1 MAQSTIL
8 AAGNTAATSTDI
20 TVAAGESV
28 KVGIFTA
35 NSGKLPGVALF
46 NVCED
51 TPGADNV
58 IATLRDKEREY
69 VIAGPGT
76 YRVTRNAYTGRA
88 FGVFLET

>member
-8 AAGNTAATSTDI
+8 AAGNTSATSTDVV
-20 TVAAGESV
+20 VAAGSSV
-28 KVGIFTA
+28 KVGIFAT
-35 NSGKLPGVALF
+35 NNWKLPREALF

-51 TPGADNV
+51 TPGADNI
-58 IATLRDKEREY
+58 IATLRDKEREF